1 MIQSPL
7 DAAHRRVLERSRE
20 ARAHRDGGG
29 RDGAALGIAQDGLL
43 DPEMVPWGQTEESP
57 QPACLLVAD
66 YGELEAEYAAIRRGT
81 GILDRPDRGLL
92 ELTGADA
99 LDLLSRL
106 LTNATPGIGASVRGF
121 LLARTGRILADV
133 QVMAREDSVLLDLD
147 RTDIEA
153 VKVHIES
160 FIFSEDV
167 QIVDQTLLR
176 HRIELHGPDAEITLS
191 TAFPEERPST
201 WSLAVGGSN
210 PMWGSPGW
218 HWMCQSRMSKRCG
231 RNCWRR
237 FPLRARPPRAIGW
250 HAYNIARIEAGT
262 PIFHVDFGPDA
273 LPHETG
279 ILKERVS
286 FTKGCYPGQEV
297 VARMESRGKSKRKL
311 IGLRI
316 EGEGVPL
323 SGTQVF
329 LPDPEDGAVLGEQ
342 IGVLTSSTIAPMLG
356 AAVVAFATIKT
367 ANAEDG
373 TTLRVMAEGEPVG
386 ATTSSIRFLDGLP
399 DGGGS

>member
-201 WSLAVGGSN
+201 WSLAVEDRTPCGE
-210 PMWGSPGW
+210 PGLALDVPIKDVEAVW
-218 HWMCQSRMSKRCG
+218 EKLLATVPPAR
-231 RNCWRR
+231 
-237 FPLRARPPRAIGW
+237 RPPRAIGW